1 MISYLLIYLLIKDMI
16 SGYEVVAKALA
27 LQNLTH
33 AFGIVGIPIVELG
46 MSLQSEGLKY
56 LGFRNE

>member
-1 MISYLLIYLLIKDMI
+1 MI